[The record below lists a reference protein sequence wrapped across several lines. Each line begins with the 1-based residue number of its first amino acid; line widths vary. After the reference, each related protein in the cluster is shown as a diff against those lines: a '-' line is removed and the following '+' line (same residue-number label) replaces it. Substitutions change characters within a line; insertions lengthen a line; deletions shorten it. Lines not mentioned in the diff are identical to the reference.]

1 MNVIFCFSFVSS
13 ARLVRVEDA
22 AELEKFAT
30 EERQPVDT
38 TPNGAD
44 PTIESIQVCLN
55 CAYSIFVKY
64 EKKRKKIEKIIFEFS
79 PKSYQSTD
87 DEDDDEDEEGE
98 MDDDE
103 EDGEEDD
110 EEEE

>member
-1 MNVIFCFSFVSS
+1 M
-13 ARLVRVEDA
+13 RVEDA

-64 EKKRKKIEKIIFEFS
+64 EKKRKKN
-79 PKSYQSTD
+79 
-87 DEDDDEDEEGE
+87 
-98 MDDDE
+98 
-103 EDGEEDD
+103 
-110 EEEE
+110 